1 MSLIV
6 DAFCGGGG
14 ASTGIEMA
22 LGRSPDV
29 AVNHDAQAIAMH
41 EANHPNTRHLRGNV
55 WDANPREVCGDEP
68 VDLLWASPSC
78 VHFSRAKGGPLNRAT
93 ALKVRSLAWVIV
105 RWARDVRPRVIVM
118 ENVVEVLGWGPLL
131 NDGRPCPRRKGRTFN
146 LWQRKLEAEGY
157 VVEWRE
163 LRACDYGAPTSRNR
177 LFLVARCDG
186 APIVWPEPTH
196 GRGRIPYRTAADC
209 IDFSIPCPS
218 IFGRRKPLSEATL
231 RRIAR
236 GLRKFVLES
245 GDPFVIPLTHQGSDR
260 VHDIREPLRT
270 VTCANRGELALV
282 APTLIHQSNGEREG
296 QAPRI
301 YDIQKPIGTV
311 VAGGVKHA
319 LVTAFLAKHFGGHGT
334 PGQSLQI
341 PLGTVT
347 CKDHHALVHCQLKGV
362 TNDRTRR
369 CAANDRRGRLRG
381 ASRRDD
387 LEVEKPQHDT
397 ALRAASDKG
406 QGKAGLHTRD
416 SLVVREAIHGLC
428 TSTCLDDLARSDP
441 CRVAD
446 QPQERRQGRQP
457 SRQPRSRLTLRERS
471 TRVRHGAA
479 SPNGRGGG
487 SKGAGVCTSSPWPSV
502 FGHRDE
508 VGRFANNSV
517 QRSSEVEAFVARY
530 VDTDGARQLTLT
542 ETGRF
547 GLVTVH
553 GEPFEIA
560 DIGMRLLTPRELF
573 NAQGFP
579 ASYEIAPLIDGKP
592 LTKTAQIRMAGNS
605 VAPDVAAAIV
615 AANVGRKAV
624 VAA

>member
-118 ENVVEVLGWGPLL
+118 ENVVEVLGWDPLL

-146 LWQRKLEAEGY
+146 LWQRKLEAEGF

-209 IDFSIPCPS
+209 IDFSIPVPS
-218 IFGRRKPLSEATL
+218 IFGRKKPLSEATL

-319 LVTAFLAKHFGGHGT
+319 LVCAFLAKHFGGHGT

-347 CKDHHALVHCQLKGV
+347 CKDHHALVTASAVG
-362 TNDRTRR
+362 
-369 CAANDRRGRLRG
+369 DRR
-381 ASRRDD
+381 
-387 LEVEKPQHDT
+387 EQV
-397 ALRAASDKG
+397 RAFITQWNGTSIG
-406 QGKAGLHTRD
+406 QSLQLPLNTVTTRD
-416 SLVVREAIHGLC
+416 
-428 TSTCLDDLARSDP
+428 
-441 CRVAD
+441 
-446 QPQERRQGRQP
+446 
-457 SRQPRSRLTLRERS
+457 
-471 TRVRHGAA
+471 
-479 SPNGRGGG
+479 
-487 SKGAGVCTSSPWPSV
+487 
-502 FGHRDE
+502 
-508 VGRFANNSV
+508 
-517 QRSSEVEAFVARY
+517 
-530 VDTDGARQLTLT
+530 
-542 ETGRF
+542 RF

-553 GEPFEIA
+553 GETFEIA

-615 AANVGRKAV
+615 AANVGQKAV